1 MNRIVFKTDQNHP
14 QIKAYKKAL
23 EKGLQS
29 HHVLPRGNEWIVKRA
44 GASKATAVYSTQS
57 DAISKGRS
65 LSINNN
71 SELFIHGRDGRIRER
86 I

>member
-14 QIKAYKKAL
+14 QIKAYKDAV

-57 DAISKGRS
+57 DAISRGRS
-65 LSINNN
+65 LANSSN
-71 SELFIHGRDGRIRER
+71 SELFIHGKDGRIRER

>member
-14 QIKAYKKAL
+14 QIRAYKEAV

-29 HHVLPRGNEWIVKRA
+29 HHVLQRGNEWIVKRA

-57 DAISKGRS
+57 DAISKGKALAS
-65 LSINNN
+65 NNN

>member
-1 MNRIVFKTDQNHP
+1 VNKVVLKTNQNP
-14 QIKAYKKAL
+14 PPIRAYKEAV

-57 DAISKGRS
+57 DAINKGRS
-65 LSINNN
+65 LSSNNN